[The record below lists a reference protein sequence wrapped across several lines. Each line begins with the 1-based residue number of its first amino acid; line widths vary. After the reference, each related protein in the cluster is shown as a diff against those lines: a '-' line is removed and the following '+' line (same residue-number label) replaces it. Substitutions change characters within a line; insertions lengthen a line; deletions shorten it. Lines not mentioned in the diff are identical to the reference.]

1 MALSDAQNMDENAYT
16 VRGGLIARCVY
27 AFLFLKSFR
36 EVEMSDYRA
45 LYRKWRPVDFDDVC
59 GQNATT
65 DILKYEVTNN
75 KISHAYLFCGSRGTG
90 KTSCAK
96 ILAKAVNC
104 ENPRNG
110 NPCNQCSACKSIESG
125 RATDV
130 IEMDAAS
137 NNGVDNVR
145 DLKEEIAF
153 LPAELKYRV
162 YIIDEVHMMS
172 GSAFNALLK
181 TLEEPPQYV
190 VFILA
195 TTEFHKL
202 PNTIVSRCQRFDF
215 KRIPTEVIMQRLA
228 KIAEAE
234 KIDLLEDGARVIA
247 RASLGGMRDAVSLLE
262 LCAGSHKTVDAA
274 LVRATVGSGNRDAAY
289 RILTA
294 LSDGNFVGTYDVI
307 GDVVLS
313 GGDLSVFWQDLMDA
327 YRDMMVVKNYPD
339 AKAYL
344 DLTEDEYATLKTLG
358 AKFSMQKIYYH
369 TSLLS
374 SSLADMQRAGE
385 SKRSVAEIALT
396 RMCEPKLMATAE
408 ALAVRLEQAERE
420 ISRMKI
426 SISAGG
432 VAVATEE
439 MPTVLPSEEKP
450 VSGSAASVCNA
461 ENIVPADPPK
471 EDACVYERW
480 NRVIERIGEL
490 KRPLSAK
497 FIGAKV
503 EHTGYDFTITMKPF
517 FAKSFAASAE
527 DVTLVRG
534 AIAEIEG
541 VPGAQIKLQIKER
554 SDGPAISF
562 AGELESF

>member
-1 MALSDAQNMDENAYT
+1 
-16 VRGGLIARCVY
+16 
-27 AFLFLKSFR
+27 
-36 EVEMSDYRA
+36 MSDYRA

-65 DILKYEVTNN
+65 DILKYEVAQN

-110 NPCNQCSACKSIESG
+110 NPCNRCNACKSIESG

-181 TLEEPPQYV
+181 TLEEPPHYV

-202 PNTIVSRCQRFDF
+202 PTTIVSRCQRFDF
-215 KRIPTEVIMQRLA
+215 KRIPTEIIMQRLA
-228 KIAEAE
+228 KIAESE
-234 KIDLLEDGARVIA
+234 GIDLKEDGARVIA

-262 LCAGSHKTVDAA
+262 LCAGSHKTVDAP

-289 RILTA
+289 RILA
-294 LSDGNFVGTYDVI
+294 HLADGNFAGTYDVI
-307 GDVVLS
+307 AEVVLA
-313 GGDLSVFWQDLMDA
+313 GADISVFWQDLTDA

-339 AKAYL
+339 AKGYL
-344 DLTEDEYATLKTLG
+344 DLTEDEYAALKDLC

-374 SSLADMQRAGE
+374 AALSDMQRAGE

-408 ALAVRLEQAERE
+408 SLALRLEQAERE

-432 VAVATEE
+432 AVAAAAESAPIVSEAEKIAPAPAEKEE
-439 MPTVLPSEEKP
+439 PIKNTPA
-450 VSGSAASVCNA
+450 VSA
-461 ENIVPADPPK
+461 
-471 EDACVYERW
+471 VYERW

-497 FIGAKV
+497 FIGAQV
-503 EHTGYDFTITMKPF
+503 ECAGNAFTITMKPF
-517 FAKSFAASAE
+517 FAKSLASSAE
-527 DVTLVRG
+527 DITLVKG

-541 VPGAQIKLQIKER
+541 ISMAELVLRIKEK
-554 SDGPAISF
+554 SDGPALSF
-562 AGELESF
+562 ANELESF

>member
-1 MALSDAQNMDENAYT
+1 
-16 VRGGLIARCVY
+16 
-27 AFLFLKSFR
+27 
-36 EVEMSDYRA
+36 MSEYRA

-65 DILKYEVTNN
+65 DILKYEVENN

-110 NPCNQCSACKSIESG
+110 NPCNCCNACKSIDSG

-153 LPAELKYRV
+153 MPAELRYRV

-202 PNTIVSRCQRFDF
+202 PTTIVSRCQRFDF
-215 KRIPTEVIMQRLA
+215 RRIPTEVIMQRLFH
-228 KIAEAE
+228 IAEAE
-234 KIDLLEDGARVIA
+234 KIDLKEDGARVIA
-247 RASLGGMRDAVSLLE
+247 RAALGGLRDAVSLLE
-262 LCAGSHKTVDAA
+262 LCAGSHKTVDGA

-289 RILTA
+289 RILEKLA
-294 LSDGNFVGTYDVI
+294 VGDFSATYDVI
-307 GDVVLS
+307 SEVVLS
-313 GGDLSVFWQDLMDA
+313 GADLSVFWQDLLDA
-327 YRDMMVVKNYPD
+327 YRDMMVVKSYRD
-339 AKAYL
+339 AKKYL
-344 DLTEDEYATLKTLG
+344 DLTEDEYAALRALG
-358 AKFSMQKIYYH
+358 EKFSMQKIYYH
-369 TSLLS
+369 TSLITAA
-374 SSLADMQRAGE
+374 LADMQRAGE

-408 ALAVRLEQAERE
+408 ALSVRLEQAERE
-420 ISRMKI
+420 IARMKI
-426 SISAGG
+426 SISAQGTAAAED
-432 VAVATEE
+432 VPPAVI
-439 MPTVLPSEEKP
+439 P
-450 VSGSAASVCNA
+450 AAPNA
-461 ENIVPADPPK
+461 EPAAVEEPLNIPNPPAPAEPK
-471 EDACVYERW
+471 KEEARQYPRW

-497 FIGAKV
+497 FIGACV
-503 EHTGYDFTITMKPF
+503 EQAGNTFTVIMKPF
-517 FAKSFAASAE
+517 FAKSLIASA
-527 DVTLVRG
+527 DDITLVKG
-534 AIAEIEG
+534 AIAEVENI
-541 VPGAQIKLQIKER
+541 PMAKLVLNIKEKR
-554 SDGPAISF
+554 DGAAVSF
-562 AGELESF
+562 ASELESF

>member
-1 MALSDAQNMDENAYT
+1 
-16 VRGGLIARCVY
+16 
-27 AFLFLKSFR
+27 
-36 EVEMSDYRA
+36 MSEYRA
-45 LYRKWRPVDFDDVC
+45 LYRKWRPVDFDDVS

-65 DILKYEVTNN
+65 DILKYEVANN

-110 NPCNQCSACKSIESG
+110 NPCNMCDACRSIESG

-153 LPAELKYRV
+153 LPAELRYRV

-202 PNTIVSRCQRFDF
+202 PTTIVSRCQRFDF
-215 KRIPTEVIMQRLA
+215 RRIPTDVIMKRLFH
-228 KIAEAE
+228 IAEAE
-234 KIDLLEDGARVIA
+234 GIDLKEDGARVIA

-262 LCAGSHKTVDAA
+262 LCAGSHKAVDAA
-274 LVRATVGSGNRDAAY
+274 LVRATVGSGNRDGAY
-289 RILTA
+289 RILEK
-294 LSDGNFVGTYDVI
+294 LSVGDFAATYDVI
-307 GDVVLS
+307 AEIVLS
-313 GGDLSVFWQDLMDA
+313 GADLSVFFQDLLDA
-327 YRDMMVVKNYPD
+327 YRDMMVVKNYRD

-344 DLTEDEYATLKTLG
+344 DLTEDEYAALRALG
-358 AKFSMQKIYYH
+358 EKFSMQKIYYH

-374 SSLADMQRAGE
+374 AALADMQRAGE

-396 RMCEPKLMATAE
+396 RMCEPKLMATPE

-420 ISRMKI
+420 IARMKI
-426 SISAGG
+426 SISAQGG
-432 VAVATEE
+432 AAPIEPQAPEAV
-439 MPTVLPSEEKP
+439 P
-450 VSGSAASVCNA
+450 VEAEPAAPAAPAIEAAPAVCAAEAAEYSGWS
-461 ENIVPADPPK
+461 
-471 EDACVYERW
+471 
-480 NRVIERIGEL
+480 RVIERIGEL

-497 FIGAKV
+497 FFGARV
-503 EHTGYDFTITMKPF
+503 ERLGDTFTVIMKPF
-517 FAKSFAASAE
+517 FAKSLIASAE
-527 DVTLVRG
+527 DITLVKG
-534 AIAEIEG
+534 AIAEVEDIPMARL
-541 VPGAQIKLQIKER
+541 VLNIKEK
-554 SDGPAISF
+554 SDGAAVSF

>member
-1 MALSDAQNMDENAYT
+1 
-16 VRGGLIARCVY
+16 
-27 AFLFLKSFR
+27 
-36 EVEMSDYRA
+36 MSEYRA
-45 LYRKWRPVDFDDVC
+45 LYRKWRPVDFDDVS

-65 DILKYEVTNN
+65 DILKYEVSNN

-110 NPCNQCSACKSIESG
+110 NPCNCCNACRSIDSG

-153 LPAELKYRV
+153 LPAELRYRV

-202 PNTIVSRCQRFDF
+202 PTTIVSRCQRFDF
-215 KRIPTEVIMQRLA
+215 RRIPTEVIMQRLA
-228 KIAEAE
+228 RIAEE
-234 KIDLLEDGARVIA
+234 EGIDLKEDGARVIA

-274 LVRATVGSGNRDAAY
+274 LVRGTVGSGNRDAAY
-289 RILTA
+289 RILTG
-294 LSDGNFVGTYDVI
+294 LSAGDFAATYDVI
-307 GDVVLS
+307 AEVVLS
-313 GGDLSVFWQDLMDA
+313 GADLSVFWQDLLDA
-327 YRDMMVVKNYPD
+327 YRDMMVVKNYRD

-344 DLTEDEYATLKTLG
+344 DLTEDEYAALRALG
-358 AKFSMQKIYYH
+358 EKFSMQKIYYH

-374 SSLADMQRAGE
+374 AALADMQRAGE

-396 RMCEPKLMATAE
+396 RMCEPKLMATPE

-420 ISRMKI
+420 IARMKI

-432 VAVATEE
+432 AAAAEDAAMPSCVPVEEVTPAPVAPIEEAAPSVPVTEE
-439 MPTVLPSEEKP
+439 A
-450 VSGSAASVCNA
+450 SA
-461 ENIVPADPPK
+461 
-471 EDACVYERW
+471 YEYW

-497 FIGAKV
+497 FIGARV
-503 EHTGYDFTITMKPF
+503 ERLGNTFTVIMKPF
-517 FAKSFAASAE
+517 FAKSLIASPD
-527 DVTLVRG
+527 DVTLVKG
-534 AIAEIEG
+534 AIAEVENI
-541 VPGAQIKLQIKER
+541 PMAKLVLNVKEK
-554 SDGPAISF
+554 SDGAAVSF

>member
-1 MALSDAQNMDENAYT
+1 
-16 VRGGLIARCVY
+16 
-27 AFLFLKSFR
+27 
-36 EVEMSDYRA
+36 MSEYRA

-65 DILKYEVTNN
+65 DILKYEVENN

-110 NPCNQCSACKSIESG
+110 NPCNCCNACKSIDSG

-153 LPAELKYRV
+153 LPAELRYRV

-202 PNTIVSRCQRFDF
+202 PTTIVSRCQRFDF
-215 KRIPTEVIMQRLA
+215 KRIPTEVIMQRLFR
-228 KIAEAE
+228 IAEAE
-234 KIDLLEDGARVIA
+234 RIDLKEDGARVIA

-289 RILTA
+289 RILEKLA
-294 LSDGNFVGTYDVI
+294 VGDFSATYDVI
-307 GDVVLS
+307 SEVVLS
-313 GGDLSVFWQDLMDA
+313 GADLSVFWQDLLDA
-327 YRDMMVVKNYPD
+327 YRDMMVVKNYRD

-344 DLTEDEYATLKTLG
+344 DLTEDEYAALRALG
-358 AKFSMQKIYYH
+358 EKFSMQKIYYH

-374 SSLADMQRAGE
+374 AALADMQRAGE

-408 ALAVRLEQAERE
+408 ALSVRLEQAERE
-420 ISRMKI
+420 IARMKI
-426 SISAGG
+426 SISAQGAPSVEEAPPAVT
-432 VAVATEE
+432 VAVEE
-439 MPTVLPSEEKP
+439 PPLPSEPIFDAPMAEAP
-450 VSGSAASVCNA
+450 TAPAAA
-461 ENIVPADPPK
+461 EYP
-471 EDACVYERW
+471 RW

-497 FIGAKV
+497 FIGARV
-503 EHTGYDFTITMKPF
+503 EQEGNTFTVIMKPF
-517 FAKSFAASAE
+517 FANSLIASAD
-527 DVTLVRG
+527 DVTLVKG
-534 AIAEIEG
+534 AIAEVENI
-541 VPGAQIKLQIKER
+541 PMAKLVLNIKEK
-554 SDGPAISF
+554 SDGAAVSF

>member
-1 MALSDAQNMDENAYT
+1 
-16 VRGGLIARCVY
+16 
-27 AFLFLKSFR
+27 
-36 EVEMSDYRA
+36 MSEYRA
-45 LYRKWRPVDFDDVC
+45 LYRKWRPADFDEVC

-65 DILKYEVTNN
+65 DILKYEVSQN

-104 ENPRNG
+104 QNPRNG
-110 NPCNQCSACKSIESG
+110 NPCNQCEACKSIESG

-181 TLEEPPQYV
+181 TLEEPPHYV

-202 PNTIVSRCQRFDF
+202 PTTIVSRCQRFDF
-215 KRIPTEVIMQRLA
+215 KRIPTEVIMQRLFLIA
-228 KIAEAE
+228 KEE
-234 KIDLLEDGARVIA
+234 GIDLREDGARVIA

-262 LCAGSHKTVDAA
+262 LCAGSHKTVDAE

-289 RILTA
+289 RTLAA
-294 LSDGNFVGTYDVI
+294 LAEGNFVGTYRVI
-307 GDVVLS
+307 SEVVLS
-313 GGDLSVFWQDLMDA
+313 GSDLSVFWQELLDA

-339 AKAYL
+339 ARAYL
-344 DLTEDEYATLKTLG
+344 DLTEDEYAAMQSLG

-369 TSLLS
+369 TGLLS
-374 SSLADMQRAGE
+374 EALSQMQRAGE

-408 ALAVRLEQAERE
+408 ALAVRLEQVERE
-420 ISRMKI
+420 LSRMKI
-426 SISAGG
+426 SINAGG
-432 VAVATEE
+432 TVPVAE
-439 MPTVLPSEEKP
+439 EEKKEDVPAPVQKARVEAP
-450 VSGSAASVCNA
+450 VSEGQTAPVSAAEASA
-461 ENIVPADPPK
+461 RP
-471 EDACVYERW
+471 YEKW

-490 KRPLSAK
+490 KRSLSSK
-497 FIGAKV
+497 FIGAAV
-503 EHTGYDFTITMKPF
+503 ECKGRAFTVTMRPF
-517 FAKSFAASAE
+517 FAKSLSASAE
-527 DVTLVRG
+527 DITLVKG

-541 VPGAQIKLQIKER
+541 VSVGEITLQIKEK
-554 SDGPAISF
+554 SEGISRG
-562 AGELESF
+562 APTELESF

>member
-1 MALSDAQNMDENAYT
+1 
-16 VRGGLIARCVY
+16 
-27 AFLFLKSFR
+27 
-36 EVEMSDYRA
+36 MSDYRA

-65 DILKYEVTNN
+65 DILKYEVMQN

-110 NPCNQCSACKSIESG
+110 NPCNCCDACRSIESG

-181 TLEEPPQYV
+181 TLEEPPHYV

-202 PNTIVSRCQRFDF
+202 PTTIVSRCQRFDF

-228 KIAEAE
+228 KIAESE
-234 KIDLLEDGARVIA
+234 GIELLEDGARVIA

-294 LSDGNFVGTYDVI
+294 LSDGNFVATYDVI
-307 GDVVLS
+307 SEVVLS
-313 GGDLSVFWQDLMDA
+313 GADLSVFWQDLLDA
-327 YRDMMVVKNYPD
+327 YRDMMVVKNYPE

-344 DLTEDEYATLKTLG
+344 DLTEDEYAALKGLC

-374 SSLADMQRAGE
+374 AALSDMQRAGE

-396 RMCEPKLMATAE
+396 RMCEPKLMATPE
-408 ALAVRLEQAERE
+408 ALSVRLEQAERE

-432 VAVATEE
+432 VAAPAEEAVSVAREE
-439 MPTVLPSEEKP
+439 PMPASAPAEKAP
-450 VSGSAASVCNA
+450 EAEAKAAFA
-461 ENIVPADPPK
+461 QEA
-471 EDACVYERW
+471 ACVYERW
-480 NRVIERIGEL
+480 SRVIERIGEL

-497 FIGAKV
+497 FIGARV
-503 EHTGYDFTITMKPF
+503 EHAGNVFTITMKPF
-517 FAKSFAASAE
+517 FAKSLAASAE
-527 DVTLVRG
+527 DITLVKG
-534 AIAEIEG
+534 AIAEVEG
-541 VPGAQIKLQIKER
+541 LPIAGLTLQIREK
-554 SDGPAISF
+554 SDGPLVSL